1 MSHGPG
7 PSDLEREIIQ
17 LCGLSKMLAPG
28 LLRRALADV
37 NAANPPTP
45 DDVLRALPMIETRMR
60 AYLPPPE
67 VRERSFQMR
76 RLLESW
82 GSPPANAV
90 ASASTSASTST
101 SASASKS
108 ASASGRPSRPPL
120 AGRG

>member
-7 PSDLEREIIQ
+7 PTDLEREIIQ

-37 NAANPPTP
+37 NAAQPPTV

-67 VRERSFQMR
+67 VRERSAKMR
-76 RLLESW
+76 HTLSNW
-82 GSPPANAV
+82 GLPRPSLRPSPPLV
-90 ASASTSASTST
+90 D
-101 SASASKS
+101 
-108 ASASGRPSRPPL
+108 GE
-120 AGRG
+120 

>member
-37 NAANPPTP
+37 SAATPPTAE
-45 DDVLRALPMIETRMR
+45 DVLRALPMIETRMR
-60 AYLPPPE
+60 AYLPPNE

-76 RLLESW
+76 RLLDSW
-82 GSPPANAV
+82 GSPA
-90 ASASTSASTST
+90 ASA
-101 SASASKS
+101 
-108 ASASGRPSRPPL
+108 RPSRPL
-120 AGRG
+120 VGQG